1 MKTSLLS
8 FMNSQKRD
16 IRILIIN
23 GVNLSQLGTREVN
36 LYGHLSF
43 EDYLVQLRADYPD
56 IQMDYIQSDILG
68 ELCSAISNS
77 EPYDA
82 VVLNAGAYTHTS
94 PELADAVRSTTTPV
108 IEVHISNL
116 FGRERYR
123 RHSELAAHC
132 AGFICGF
139 GLDSY
144 RLALESILHKKN
156 SHS

>member
-1 MKTSLLS
+1 MSLLS
-8 FMNSQKRD
+8 FMNSQNRD

-43 EDYLVQLRADYPD
+43 EDYLAQLRAEYPD
-56 IQMDYIQSDILG
+56 IQLDYIQSDIVG
-68 ELCSAISNS
+68 ELCTAIGHSA
-77 EPYDA
+77 PYDA

-94 PELADAVRSTTTPV
+94 PELADAVRSTNTPV

-139 GLDSY
+139 GLESY
-144 RLALESILHKKN
+144 RLAIESILHKKN
-156 SHS
+156 STS

>member
-1 MKTSLLS
+1 MSSLS
-8 FMNSQKRD
+8 SMNNPTAG

-36 LYGHLSF
+36 IYGHISF
-43 EDYLVQLRADYPD
+43 EDYLAQLRTEFPD
-56 IQMDYIQSDILG
+56 IQIDYFQSDAVG
-68 ELCSAISNS
+68 ELCSAISTYGQ
-77 EPYDA
+77 YDA

-94 PELADAVRSTTTPV
+94 LALADAVRSTTTPV

-144 RLALESILHKKN
+144 RLAIESVLHKKN
-156 SHS
+156 QTS

>member
-1 MKTSLLS
+1 MFLLS
-8 FMNSQKRD
+8 FMNNRAD
-16 IRILIIN
+16 GIRILIIN

-43 EDYLVQLRADYPD
+43 EDYLAQLRAEYPD
-56 IQMDYIQSDILG
+56 VQMDYIQSDIIG
-68 ELCSAISNS
+68 ELCSAISHS
-77 EPYDA
+77 TPYDA
-82 VVLNAGAYTHTS
+82 VVLNAGAFTHTS

-144 RLALESILHKKN
+144 RLAIESILHKKK
-156 SHS
+156 SPS